1 MNAVSNSCKTGSAT
15 NIIYGLSFGYFFN
28 FVPVVFIAGTLFLA
42 DYWLGAYGMGLAVVG
57 YLSLLP
63 HYLNGTIIY
72 SSLDNSSYLTYIAQ
86 FD

>member
-1 MNAVSNSCKTGSAT
+1 M
-15 NIIYGLSFGYFFN
+15 
-28 FVPVVFIAGTLFLA
+28 A
-42 DYWLGAYGMGLAVVG
+42 DYWLGAYGMGLAVIG

-72 SSLDNSSYLTYIAQ
+72 SSLENSSYLTYIAQ

>member
-1 MNAVSNSCKTGSAT
+1 
-15 NIIYGLSFGYFFN
+15 
-28 FVPVVFIAGTLFLA
+28 
-42 DYWLGAYGMGLAVVG
+42 MGLAVVG

-86 FD
+86 FDQSIIQSLVQAAKTRKDYEPHLSVYFNALVCYFGFQMIEAFVNSAQYN